1 MPLDYGALA
10 VSAASFE
17 RRASNALLE
26 DWCAGVTGRV
36 LSIGSGGDT
45 DKQGRRYR
53 EYFPHASSYVTSDT
67 VPGCDRVLDV
77 RRMDIHD
84 ASFDAL
90 FVSGV
95 LEHVD
100 DIAAAVSECHR
111 VLTPGGVLLVGVPF
125 SQPIHRAPLDFWRFT
140 EYGLRWLLR
149 YFQVED
155 VRAIGPF
162 PKSPAA
168 YWAKARKA

>member
-1 MPLDYGALA
+1 MS
-10 VSAASFE
+10 VASLE
-17 RRASNALLE
+17 RRLSNALLQ
-26 DWCAGVTGRV
+26 DWCADVTGRV

-45 DKQGRRYR
+45 DKEGLSYR
-53 EYFPHASSYVTSDT
+53 EYFSRASRYTTSDVEG
-67 VPGCDRVLDV
+67 VPGCDLTLDA
-77 RRMDIHD
+77 RKLEILD

-100 DIAAAVSECHR
+100 DVTAAVAECYR

-125 SQPIHRAPLDFWRFT
+125 NQPIHRAPLDFWRFT

-149 YFQVED
+149 AFQVED
-155 VRAIGPF
+155 VRAIGPD
-162 PKSPAA
+162 PKSPSA
-168 YWAKARKA
+168 YWARARKV